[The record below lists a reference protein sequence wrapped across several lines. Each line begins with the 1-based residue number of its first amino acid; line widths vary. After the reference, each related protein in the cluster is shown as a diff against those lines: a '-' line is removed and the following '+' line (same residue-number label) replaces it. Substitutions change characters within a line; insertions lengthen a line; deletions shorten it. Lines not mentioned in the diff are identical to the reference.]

1 MEMAGKGILILDDD
15 RLITLT
21 LVQGLRE
28 VGYLAHGAQSAD
40 EARRLIAEHDIELA
54 VVDSKMPDESGST
67 FARWLRQETE
77 IPFLFLSAYSDRQT
91 VDAAVDAGAL
101 AYVVKPVQVSQLVP
115 MLEAVRERARDIAD
129 LRGKERKLQ
138 KAIASNR
145 EISVAVGLMMARHG
159 LLKEEAFEKLREKAR
174 ARRRRLEDFAGELV
188 EAEELLST
196 AVR

>member
-1 MEMAGKGILILDDD
+1 MEMEGTNILIVDDD

-28 VGYLAHGAQSAD
+28 LGYNAYGAQSAG
-40 EARRLIAEHDIELA
+40 EARQLIAEHQVELV
-54 VVDSKMPDESGST
+54 VVDSKMPGESGSI

-91 VDAAVDAGAL
+91 VEAAVDAGAL

-115 MLEAVRERARDIAD
+115 MLEAVRERAQEIAE
-129 LRGKERKLQ
+129 LRAKEHKLQ
-138 KAIASNR
+138 RAIASNR
-145 EISVAVGLMMARHG
+145 QISVAVGLIMARHG
-159 LLKEEAFEKLREKAR
+159 LLKGEAFEKLREKAR
-174 ARRRRLEDFAGELV
+174 ARRRKVEDFAAELV